1 MGARIIRG
9 KPGFLEA
16 VVTLFP
22 ADAGGR
28 ERPIA
33 PRDGNYRPALRWKG
47 DEALPIR
54 FIEGPPWIAPGQDG
68 RVVAEIEAEA
78 FDDAGL
84 AAGCELDLVE
94 RERVVGIV
102 TVVRLWRD
110 VLAV

>member
-1 MGARIIRG
+1 MA
-9 KPGFLEA
+9 GFLEA

-33 PRDGNYRPALRWKG
+33 PRDGNYCPALRTMNRS
-47 DEALPIR
+47 AIAVR
-54 FIEGPPWIAPGQDG
+54 FIEGPPWIGPGQDG
-68 RVVAEIEAEA
+68 RVVAEIEAEV

-84 AAGCELDLVE
+84 ASGCELDLVE

-102 TVVRLWRD
+102 TVVRLWRE
-110 VLAV
+110 VLTV